1 MSKTLQIQLSDASIK
16 KHAADQRVV
25 ELKDPRHPLRFRYR
39 KDRARGSWY
48 VVRYDRGGRWKK
60 AGNWPDVPAR
70 LMLDSLPG
78 VMARLT
84 VDPAS
89 AATVDGWETVA
100 ELLEWFAARVELDRG
115 LTRTRR
121 ATTLSAIRCHLL
133 PRLGA
138 LRLDALDK
146 ARIDD
151 RLIWPMK
158 AECGL
163 SHIKSVFGVL
173 QNAFRRALR
182 LSKIRI
188 NPIER
193 VTFGDFSKEKIR
205 PKGARLRH
213 VEVVDLLAVWAD
225 QYDSK
230 PVDVTFAAMML
241 AHGSRIS
248 ETRLAKWKDLSLSAG
263 GEWFIPAAHTKSR
276 RDHRIPL
283 TTQAIAILTR
293 YRNQQKAKGYAGA
306 YLFPSPKQPGKPLSR
321 GQSFEI
327 FRRLGNGEW
336 SSHDLR
342 KLSRTTWADLNV
354 DSLVAKLLLNHAL
367 TDLEA
372 TYFQSQGEALKRAAL
387 DKWHSWLDTQ
397 GFDALHS
404 KTAARRAAKP
414 VSLDPSGWLA

>member
-1 MSKTLQIQLSDASIK
+1 MPKTLQVLLSDASIK
-16 KHAADQRVV
+16 RHAAETDVF
-25 ELKDPRHPLRFRYR
+25 ELKDPRHPLRLRYR

-48 VVRYDRGGRWKK
+48 VVLYSRGGRWKK

-70 LMLDSLPG
+70 LMLDSLPE
-78 VMARLT
+78 VMARLS

-89 AATVDGWETVA
+89 TATVDGWETVGQ
-100 ELLEWFAARVELDRG
+100 LLEWFAARVKADRG
-115 LTRTRR
+115 LSRQRR
-121 ATTLSAIRCHLL
+121 STVLSAIRCHLV
-133 PRLGA
+133 PRLGV

-146 ARIDD
+146 SRIDD
-151 RLIWPMK
+151 RLVWPMK

-163 SHIKSVFGVL
+163 SHIKSVLSVL
-173 QNAFRRALR
+173 QSAFRRALR
-182 LSKIRI
+182 LSKITV

-193 VTFGDFSKEKIR
+193 VTFSDFSKEKIR

-213 VEVVDLLAVWAD
+213 VEVVDLLAGWVD

-248 ETRLAKWKDLSLSAG
+248 ETRLAKWKDLSLSVG
-263 GEWFIPAAHTKSR
+263 GEWFIPAAHTKSK

-283 TTQAIAILTR
+283 TSQAIAILTR
-293 YRNQQKAKGYAGA
+293 YRDQQKARGYVGA
-306 YLFPSPKQPGKPLSR
+306 FVFPSTKHSGRPLSR

-327 FRRLGNGEW
+327 FQRLGGSEW
-336 SSHDLR
+336 TSHDLR

-354 DSLVAKLLLNHAL
+354 DSLVAKLLLNHSL

-387 DKWHSWLDTQ
+387 DKWHAWLDTQ